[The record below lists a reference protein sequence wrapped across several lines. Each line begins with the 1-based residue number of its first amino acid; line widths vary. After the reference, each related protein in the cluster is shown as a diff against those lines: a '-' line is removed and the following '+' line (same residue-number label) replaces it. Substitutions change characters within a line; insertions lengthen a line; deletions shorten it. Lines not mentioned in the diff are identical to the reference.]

1 MLHVGY
7 KLSSE
12 EFGPTELIRQAV
24 RAETAGFD
32 FALISDHFH
41 PWSDRQGQS
50 PFVWAVLGGIAAAT
64 ERLVV
69 VTNVV
74 KHFNWE
80 PRGKWRIHKKP
91 NAWHIRTCRPWFLSE
106 LAAVQPRVLVCLG
119 GGRPPKP
126 SSAGMSASRA
136 LVAS

>member
-1 MLHVGY
+1 MFHVGY

-50 PFVWAVLGGIAAAT
+50 PFVWAVLDLEALRSAHRAGFDHVCVHQIGPDQEGFTRFYEAEI
-64 ERLVV
+64 L
-69 VTNVV
+69 
-74 KHFNWE
+74 
-80 PRGKWRIHKKP
+80 
-91 NAWHIRTCRPWFLSE
+91 
-106 LAAVQPRVLVCLG
+106 PRVRHVLAP
-119 GGRPPKP
+119 RR
-126 SSAGMSASRA
+126 SSLSRKRA
-136 LVAS
+136 A